1 MKIIEGKD
9 KYKVKLVVVKSGKE
23 LTVVIS
29 GGEKPHI
36 GAVAIAIP
44 YPSLKNSNKVKVS
57 VSSSVFTLIGHKEDE
72 LSKQIA
78 ENITKVTKKATVTI
92 VGLHIDK
99 ATSQDIGYLIQNTQK
114 AVEKLVGK
122 LVKNKSK

>member
-1 MKIIEGKD
+1 MEIIKGKD
-9 KYKVKLVVVKSGKE
+9 KYKVKLTAIRSGKE
-23 LTVVIS
+23 LTVIIF
-29 GGEKPHI
+29 GGEKAHI

-44 YPSLKNSNKVKVS
+44 CPSLKNSNKVS

-78 ENITKVTKKATVTI
+78 ENITKVTKEVTVAI

-99 ATSQDIGYLIQNTQK
+99 ATPQDIEYLIQNTQK